1 MKSDLPA
8 PDHASE
14 FSFQGPVSEVSLWII
29 RNLPGQRSFDSKSLR
44 QCLQVPLWKGGR
56 SLRQLALTG
65 NVLIYPDWSS
75 IHVSL
80 VQKPALFFFSDF
92 PHRSPASKSLS
103 GLQRE
108 KMLSLEAYFISEYD
122 VANLCM
128 EMQLKSHIFM
138 GNSNVEFCKVGVRR
152 GI

>member
-80 VQKPALFFFSDF
+80 VQKPALFFFFSDF
-92 PHRSPASKSLS
+92 PHRSPASKSLP

-108 KMLSLEAYFISEYD
+108 KNAFFGGIFHLRIWCCKLMHGNAVKKPYFHGKFQCRI
-122 VANLCM
+122 L
-128 EMQLKSHIFM
+128 
-138 GNSNVEFCKVGVRR
+138 
-152 GI
+152 